1 MSKNNKH
8 EDLGHMCLSMLKD
21 RYVVSKEII
30 GTDEYKKAKGM
41 VFRTEAFRVGE
52 IGHLCIVRME
62 GLLGMMEMETVV
74 FTVTGKDVPLI
85 NLDWVSVMGKET
97 MMIEMYDDQL
107 DPYPEEYL
115 HTFDELKKRDTDI
128 PDGRASAHWYDSITY
143 PCSYHKKAKGKANR
157 FNQAAAD
164 YFSAFLDQVGAMPAC
179 DPLTKEKRAGAFAS
193 RLLEEGGPAVDQV
206 KKLFG
211 AEFAH
216 RLVLN
221 YMYGVGSAYALDWQ

>member
-30 GTDEYKKAKGM
+30 GTDEY
-41 VFRTEAFRVGE
+41 
-52 IGHLCIVRME
+52 
-62 GLLGMMEMETVV
+62 
-74 FTVTGKDVPLI
+74 
-85 NLDWVSVMGKET
+85 
-97 MMIEMYDDQL
+97 
-107 DPYPEEYL
+107 
-115 HTFDELKKRDTDI
+115 
-128 PDGRASAHWYDSITY
+128 
-143 PCSYHKKAKGKANR
+143 KKAKGKANR

-221 YMYGVGSAYALDWQ
+221 YMYGVGSAYAVDWQ